1 MRRPTKLWAA
11 VGILVA
17 ATVLGVIAYVGVEGY
32 VYANG
37 ININLKLYAVIGGL
51 AMVVVRLLFLL
62 RPRRSREK
70 G

>member
-1 MRRPTKLWAA
+1 MRNLKRLWVAA
-11 VGILVA
+11 GILA
-17 ATVLGVIAYVGVEGY
+17 AAAVLGVIAYVGVEGY